1 MNGIPSNKKIAGG
14 GTILVPTSATTDQV
28 TDIDSNA
35 TPESSVAAPAPPS
48 TSHVVRRGES
58 LSAIARRYGV
68 STQQLLAWNRVRNGR
83 VLTGQRLT
91 IRRSGEEHVVTKQP
105 QRTVKVA
112 ASAASKTNQTVTYK
126 IQRGD
131 TIYSIAR
138 RFDVNIDAL
147 KRWNKISARRGLLSG
162 SRVEIPIHLKR

>member
-1 MNGIPSNKKIAGG
+1 M
-14 GTILVPTSATTDQV
+14 
-28 TDIDSNA
+28 
-35 TPESSVAAPAPPS
+35 
-48 TSHVVRRGES
+48 
-58 LSAIARRYGV
+58 
-68 STQQLLAWNRVRNGR
+68 
-83 VLTGQRLT
+83 
-91 IRRSGEEHVVTKQP
+91 TKQP

-131 TIYSIAR
+131 TLYSIAR

-162 SRVEIPIHLKR
+162 SRVEIPIHLKS